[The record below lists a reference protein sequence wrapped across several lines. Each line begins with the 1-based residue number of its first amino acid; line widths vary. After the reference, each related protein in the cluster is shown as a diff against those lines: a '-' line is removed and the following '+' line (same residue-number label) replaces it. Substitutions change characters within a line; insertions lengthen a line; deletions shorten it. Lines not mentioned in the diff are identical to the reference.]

1 MELRDWSSDVCSSDL
16 PLDSAMGATTAHRAP
31 ERVADGTC
39 TRVWAWMT
47 NKCRRRMNG
56 KEGYITQRSPKAK
69 KEKRRRRPRERRE
82 APGMQEELGVPILG
96 RGVLSPWDVGP
107 SDSVYFSPPKR
118 VIASLEPNFWTN
130 SLQIHCNGP
139 GSKTKTLQLAPSMGK
154 LLVQ

>member
-1 MELRDWSSDVCSSDL
+1 MWMW
-16 PLDSAMGATTAHRAP
+16 PLDSAIRATATHREP

-56 KEGYITQRSPKAK
+56 REGYITTEITQSKKGKKKKKAQK
-69 KEKRRRRPRERRE
+69 KERGSWDARGVGSSRPRARC
-82 APGMQEELGVPILG
+82 
-96 RGVLSPWDVGP
+96 LSPWDVGP
-107 SDSVYFSPPKR
+107 SNFVYFSPLKQ
-118 VIASLEPNFWTN
+118 VVASSEPQLLDH

-154 LLVQ
+154 LLVQWWVQ